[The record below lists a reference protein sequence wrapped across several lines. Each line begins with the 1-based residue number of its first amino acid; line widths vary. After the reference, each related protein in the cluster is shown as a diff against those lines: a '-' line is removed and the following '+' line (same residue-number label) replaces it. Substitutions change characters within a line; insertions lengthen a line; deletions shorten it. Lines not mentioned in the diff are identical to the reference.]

1 MERLNN
7 LRPLILFL
15 SGLFGAAGVAL
26 AAAASHGGDTRLLGT
41 ASTMCLIHAPALV
54 ALYGVHRQVRTATLA
69 ALVIALGTLLFAGD
83 LLARHFLGSGLFPMA
98 APTGGTT
105 MILGWLIVAA
115 GAFLR
120 SGNGSAS

>member
-1 MERLNN
+1 MERLDN

-15 SGLFGAAGVAL
+15 SGIFGTAGVAL
-26 AAAASHGGDTRLLGT
+26 AAAASHGGDARLLGT
-41 ASTMCLIHAPALV
+41 ASMMCLVHAPALV
-54 ALYGVHRQVRTATLA
+54 ALYAVGRRVRTATLA
-69 ALVIALGTLLFAGD
+69 ALVIGLGTLVFAGD

-120 SGNGSAS
+120 SEG

>member
-1 MERLNN
+1 MERLDN

-41 ASTMCLIHAPALV
+41 TSTMCLVHAPVLL
-54 ALYGVHRQVRTATLA
+54 ALYAAHRQLRTATLA
-69 ALVIALGTLLFAGD
+69 ALVIALGTLLFSGD
-83 LLARHFLGSGLFPMA
+83 LLSRHFLGDGLFPMA
-98 APTGGTT
+98 APSGGTT

-115 GAFLR
+115 GAFLCER
-120 SGNGSAS
+120 A